1 MTLSDIFNN
10 VDALDV
16 DIPFEPINR
25 PADLWQ
31 ALIDAD
37 VSEQDIEQRLVAGI
51 SLKEQYDELQSEY
64 DYAA

>member
-10 VDALDV
+10 IDALDV

-25 PADLWQ
+25 PTNLWQ

-37 VSEQDIEQRLVAGI
+37 VSELDIERRLVAGI
-51 SLKEQYDELQSEY
+51 SLKEQFDELQSEE